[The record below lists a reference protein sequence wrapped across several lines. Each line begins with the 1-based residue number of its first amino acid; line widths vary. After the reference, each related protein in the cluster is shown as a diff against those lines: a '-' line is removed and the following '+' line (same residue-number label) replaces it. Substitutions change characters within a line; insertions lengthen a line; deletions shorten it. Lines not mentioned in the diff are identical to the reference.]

1 MSSIEHIRLLADYNR
16 WMNEKIYAAAERLT
30 PEAVWA
36 DRGAFFGSIGG
47 TLEHLVVG
55 DTIWLKRFAA
65 HPAARSTLAGVV
77 ALADPKG
84 LADVQ
89 FGELG
94 LLRARRRLLD
104 EAMIAWAAGLSDR
117 DLDAPLSYRNT
128 KGVAATR
135 SHGLLIQ
142 HLFNHQA
149 HHRGQV
155 TTLLSQAGEDVGETD
170 LLALIPSL

>member
-1 MSSIEHIRLLADYNR
+1 MSSIEHIRLLADYNL
-16 WMNEKIYAAAERLT
+16 WMNDKVYAAAGRLS

-65 HPAARSTLAGVV
+65 HPAAGAALAGVV

-89 FGELG
+89 FGEIAR
-94 LLRARRRLLD
+94 LRERRRLLD
-104 EAMIAWAAGLSDR
+104 DAMIAWTAGLSDR
-117 DLDAPLSYRNT
+117 DLDDPLSYRNT

-142 HLFNHQA
+142 HLFNHQT

-170 LLALIPSL
+170 LLALVPVL